1 MGVFT
6 YVGNV
11 ITGRLAHW
19 NDANNRSIADL
30 WERCA
35 EFPDGLRIPFQNFV
49 VSSASLMDAL
59 LGPHE
64 GRDRLIKK
72 DPLRITRRQFT
83 QMHELILESFAGV
96 FVQINPSLSES
107 FKRAIAVLTGR
118 SPNDLRIFQHIQ
130 GMEQL
135 NLYAV
140 GSAVWKE
147 IVSIAESPQ
156 GTTISDKYRFTML
169 LGALGIESFKEINTE
184 LFVGSSSPSLDVG

>member
-35 EFPDGLRIPFQNFV
+35 EFPDGLRIPLQNFV

-59 LGPHE
+59 LGPHK

-72 DPLRITRRQFT
+72 DPLRITQRQFT
-83 QMHELILESFAGV
+83 QMHELILESLAGMFA
-96 FVQINPSLSES
+96 QINPSLSES

-156 GTTISDKYRFTML
+156 GTTISDTWQFAML
-169 LGALGIESFKEINTE
+169 LGAIGIESFKEINTGGVKG
-184 LFVGSSSPSLDVG
+184 LGVFVFE